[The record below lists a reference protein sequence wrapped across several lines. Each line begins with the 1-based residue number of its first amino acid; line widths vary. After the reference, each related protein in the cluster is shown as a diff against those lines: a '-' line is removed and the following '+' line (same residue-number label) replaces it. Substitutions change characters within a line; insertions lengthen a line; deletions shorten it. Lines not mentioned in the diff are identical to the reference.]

1 MVAMSSCRI
10 IYLLLLHRLCNLH
23 VSASAYNDWNAI
35 YLASASNIVIIS
47 IAFLVNLP
55 SLQISTHYLKISM

>member
-1 MVAMSSCRI
+1 MIVVMVAMSSCRI
-10 IYLLLLHRLCNLH
+10 IYLLLHRLCNLH

-47 IAFLVNLP
+47 IAFLV
-55 SLQISTHYLKISM
+55 

>member
-10 IYLLLLHRLCNLH
+10 IYLLLHRLCNLH

-35 YLASASNIVIIS
+35 YLASASNIVIS

-55 SLQISTHYLKISM
+55 SLQISTHYFKISI